1 MAKRIIIYTN
11 HYFPE
16 QFKINDLVSWLLEE
30 DFEIRVITGLPNYP
44 DGKTYKGYSLISNLL
59 RKTNNKKLIVN
70 RLMLIPRGNG
80 SYLMII
86 VNYLSYFASCLLFTI
101 YIAVFKKKYD
111 IIFVHHTS
119 PFLIA
124 LHPIIYSLFHNTKK
138 IIWELDLWPDT
149 LRDINLLKSKK
160 LYSII
165 EKIVIKT
172 YSFYDKILV
181 GSFSFKAI
189 ISKRFNKEIIYFP
202 NWADYEIENPIQSN
216 IKFSIPNN
224 HFKIMY
230 TGNIGTVQNFDRLIE
245 TIETLKSKKIH
256 WIFVG
261 GGRYKS
267 QFIKLINEKN
277 LQNSTSFISK
287 IEVKKIP
294 SYVKHAD
301 CMYLSLKDSYIFKRT
316 VPAKL
321 QTYLSLAKPI
331 LGVIS
336 GEGAT
341 IINNANCGFVDENNN
356 FNEFSKLVLKMSM
369 LSDNE
374 MKRMGENSKKYYDNN
389 FKSSLLKNKL
399 FNILQKI

>member
-1 MAKRIIIYTN
+1 
-11 HYFPE
+11 
-16 QFKINDLVSWLLEE
+16 
-30 DFEIRVITGLPNYP
+30 
-44 DGKTYKGYSLISNLL
+44 
-59 RKTNNKKLIVN
+59 
-70 RLMLIPRGNG
+70 
-80 SYLMII
+80 
-86 VNYLSYFASCLLFTI
+86 
-101 YIAVFKKKYD
+101 
-111 IIFVHHTS
+111 
-119 PFLIA
+119 
-124 LHPIIYSLFHNTKK
+124 
-138 IIWELDLWPDT
+138 
-149 LRDINLLKSKK
+149 
-160 LYSII
+160 
-165 EKIVIKT
+165 
-172 YSFYDKILV
+172 
-181 GSFSFKAI
+181 
-189 ISKRFNKEIIYFP
+189 
-202 NWADYEIENPIQSN
+202 
-216 IKFSIPNN
+216 
-224 HFKIMY
+224 MY

-245 TIETLKSKKIH
+245 TIETLKSKQIH

-301 CMYLSLKDSYIFKRT
+301 CMYLSLKDSYVFKRT